1 VPKRLAALALLSLM
15 AACGTTDDEVTMRA
29 NPANRKPGYFD
40 VKGYLDAQVAR
51 LNQLQPAVEKQVQL
65 RNGRQETTRVT
76 KTDWAKELQIFYQAD
91 INKPAL
97 RGLYAADAA
106 PKLQNG
112 VVRETYALQPG
123 NDAPVK
129 RLTVEAAQESGVT
142 QQLTATVQQ
151 DNPLFYS
158 EKKLLLAVRN
168 GQLTEYEVRGVQKLV
183 FFDTVRYS
191 VRTRVVQ

>member
-1 VPKRLAALALLSLM
+1 MPKRLAALALLSLL
-15 AACGTTDDEVTMRA
+15 AACGTTDDEATMLA

-40 VKGYLDAQVAR
+40 VKGYLDAQVTR
-51 LNQLQPAVEKQVQL
+51 LNQLQPTVEKQVQL
-65 RNGRQETTRVT
+65 RDGRTETTRVA
-76 KTDWAKELQIFYQAD
+76 KTDWTKELQIFYQAD

-97 RGLYAADAA
+97 RGQYAPDVA
-106 PKLQNG
+106 PKVING
-112 VVRETYALQPG
+112 VTRDTYALRSG

-129 RLTVEAAQESGVT
+129 RLTVESAWKPSTTE
-142 QQLTATVQQ
+142 QLTATIQQ

-158 EKKLLLAVRN
+158 EKKLRLAVRN

-191 VRTRVVQ
+191 VRTQVVQ